1 MPSTRMRVVLVLAEA
16 EGDTNTEG
24 SRVEAYKMKLLKCI

>member
-1 MPSTRMRVVLVLAEA
+1 MPSTRMRVVLALAKA
-16 EGDTNTEG
+16 DTSDAEG